1 MKNNKILTMILSKKM
16 KLGEIL
22 WGEFKLFFYAFLH
35 VSVVHL
41 LSNKAPQNLVTSY
54 NNHLFASMSVD
65 SSSDKVQLGQLV
77 FFLCHVKIHSC
88 GNSELV
94 G

>member
-22 WGEFKLFFYAFLH
+22 WGEFKLFFNAFLH
-35 VSVVHL
+35 VSVIHL

-54 NNHLFASMSVD
+54 NNHLFASISVD
-65 SSSDKVQLGQLV
+65 SSSDKVHLGQLV
-77 FFLCHVKIHSC
+77 FLLCHVKIHSC

>member
-1 MKNNKILTMILSKKM
+1 MKNKEILTMILSKKM

-41 LSNKAPQNLVTSY
+41 LSNKAPQNLVT
-54 NNHLFASMSVD
+54 
-65 SSSDKVQLGQLV
+65 
-77 FFLCHVKIHSC
+77 
-88 GNSELV
+88 
-94 G
+94 